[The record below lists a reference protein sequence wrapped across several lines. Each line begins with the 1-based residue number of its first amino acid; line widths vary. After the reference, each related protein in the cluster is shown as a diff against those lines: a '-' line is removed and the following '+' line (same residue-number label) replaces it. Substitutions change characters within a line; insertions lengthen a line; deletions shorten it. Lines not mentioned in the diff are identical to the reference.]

1 MENTLK
7 TWTRSREIITGIFQS
22 YSNEELI
29 KIPDG
34 FNNNLLWNMGHILTV
49 NQKLIYKATKTPII
63 IPEELYKRYDTGTVP
78 TVEEDLKNIRLIKE
92 LLPVSFEQSIYDYK
106 NSKLGTFNP
115 LTTGTGFHLSSVEDA
130 FAFNNYHEALHI
142 GLMLN
147 VKKFL

>member
-7 TWTRSREIITGIFQS
+7 TWKRSREIITEIFLS
-22 YSNEELI
+22 YSDEELI
-29 KIPDG
+29 KIPNG
-34 FNNNLLWNMGHILTV
+34 FNNNLLWNIGHILTV

-78 TVEEDLKNIRLIKE
+78 TIEEDAKNILLIRE
-92 LLPVSFEQSIYDYK
+92 LLPFSFEQSILDYE
-106 NSKLGTFNP
+106 NSKLGSFNA
-115 LTTGTGFHLSSVEDA
+115 LTTGTGFHLSSIEDA
-130 FAFNNYHEALHI
+130 FSFNNYHEALHI